1 MGAGTDR
8 GEEMRTQGWIH
19 LVGGEKKGKK
29 VIPIASSSG
38 KVITLFFFH
47 FPTEFCVTYVF
58 MLQ

>member
-38 KVITLFFFH
+38 KFITIFFIRKYFH
-47 FPTEFCVTYVF
+47 EEVKFHI
-58 MLQ
+58 